1 MIPTIPRVPRVLP
14 APATAPLALALLVLA
29 LLVLSLPVLAEPS
42 MGWSELYD
50 GGADLNDD
58 GRDVVFTPDGHVV
71 TAGVQDTGSGYTD
84 ILVRKHD
91 RETGEPL
98 WIYTYADPI
107 GNDMAI
113 SEVVVDHRGDVLI
126 AGYLSACDS

>member
-1 MIPTIPRVPRVLP
+1 MIPTTLRARRILPGLVAALVLLALP
-14 APATAPLALALLVLA
+14 AF
-29 LLVLSLPVLAEPS
+29 AEPT

-50 GGADLNDD
+50 GGADLND
-58 GRDVVFTPDGHVV
+58 GGHDVVFTPDGHVV
-71 TAGVQDTGSGYTD
+71 TASVQDTGSGYTD
-84 ILVRKHD
+84 ILLRKHD

-98 WIYTYADPI
+98 WTYTYADPI

-113 SEVVVDHRGDVLI
+113 SEILVDHRGDVLI